1 MSYRI
6 LEYSKE
12 IIERTIDKERLKNKN
27 YKIPVVYA
35 IVIYTGNRKWNA
47 EKEIEKRQEEL
58 PGIGRKGVAEYE
70 IVDVNSYTEEELIR
84 KEGILSK
91 IMLIEKAKNQKEL
104 IEKIERIIRKKYT
117 KEEEEIL
124 KRIIYYIF
132 LPSLNEEKI
141 KEIAEKLREKEEKGE
156 MAVEELIRKSYDREF
171 KRGKLEGRKL
181 GRQEGRQ
188 EGKMQGKIQI
198 VVELLK
204 RNISEDFI
212 IEISGITR
220 KQIQEIKEK
229 YIEKNK

>member
-6 LEYSKE
+6 LEYNKE

-70 IVDVNSYTEEELIR
+70 IVDVNSYTEEELIE

-91 IMLIEKAKNQKEL
+91 IMLIEKAKTQKEL

-141 KEIAEKLREKEEKGE
+141 KEIAEKLREKEGKGE

-171 KRGKLEGRKL
+171 KRGKIEGRKL
-181 GRQEGRQ
+181 GRQ

-198 VVELLK
+198 VIELLK

-212 IEISGITR
+212 IEISNIT
-220 KQIQEIKEK
+220 KEE
-229 YIEKNK
+229 IEKIKKKYLK

>member
-6 LEYSKE
+6 LEYNKE

-91 IMLIEKAKNQKEL
+91 IMLIEKAKTQKEL

-132 LPSLNEEKI
+132 LPSLNEEEI
-141 KEIAEKLREKEEKGE
+141 KEIAEKLREKEGKGE

-171 KRGKLEGRKL
+171 KRGKIEGRKL
-181 GRQEGRQ
+181 GRQ

-198 VVELLK
+198 VIELLK

-212 IEISGITR
+212 IEISNIT
-220 KQIQEIKEK
+220 KEE
-229 YIEKNK
+229 IEKIKKKYLK

>member
-47 EKEIEKRQEEL
+47 EKEIEKRQEKL

-91 IMLIEKAKNQKEL
+91 IMLIEKAKTQKEL

-141 KEIAEKLREKEEKGE
+141 KEIAKKLREKEGKGE

-181 GRQEGRQ
+181 GRKEGRQ
-188 EGKMQGKIQI
+188 QGKMQGKIQI

-220 KQIQEIKEK
+220 NQIQEIKEK
-229 YIEKNK
+229 YIEKK

>member
-47 EKEIEKRQEEL
+47 EKEIEKRQEKL

-91 IMLIEKAKNQKEL
+91 IMLIEKAKTQKEL

-141 KEIAEKLREKEEKGE
+141 KEIAKKLREKEGKGE

-220 KQIQEIKEK
+220 NQIQEIKEK
-229 YIEKNK
+229 YIEKK

>member
-91 IMLIEKAKNQKEL
+91 IMLIEKAKTQKEL

-132 LPSLNEEKI
+132 LPNLNEEEI
-141 KEIAEKLREKEEKGE
+141 KEIAEKLREKEGKGE

-171 KRGKLEGRKL
+171 KRGKIEGRKL
-181 GRQEGRQ
+181 GRQ

-198 VVELLK
+198 VIELLK

>member
-47 EKEIEKRQEEL
+47 EKEIEKRQEKL

-91 IMLIEKAKNQKEL
+91 IMLIEKAKTQKEL
-104 IEKIERIIRKKYT
+104 IEKIERIVRKKYT

-141 KEIAEKLREKEEKGE
+141 KEIAEKLREKEGKGE

-171 KRGKLEGRKL
+171 KRGKIEGRKL
-181 GRQEGRQ
+181 
-188 EGKMQGKIQI
+188 GKMQGKIQI
-198 VVELLK
+198 VIELLK

>member
-70 IVDVNSYTEEELIR
+70 IVDVNSYTEEELIE

-91 IMLIEKAKNQKEL
+91 IMLIEKAKTQKEL

-171 KRGKLEGRKL
+171 KRGKIEGRKL
-181 GRQEGRQ
+181 GRQ

-198 VVELLK
+198 VIELLK

-212 IEISGITR
+212 IEISNIT
-220 KQIQEIKEK
+220 KEE
-229 YIEKNK
+229 IEKIKKKYLK

>member
-58 PGIGRKGVAEYE
+58 PGIGRKGVAGYE

-91 IMLIEKAKNQKEL
+91 IMLIEKAKTQKEL

-132 LPSLNEEKI
+132 LPSLNEEEI
-141 KEIAEKLREKEEKGE
+141 KEIAEKLREKEGKGE

-171 KRGKLEGRKL
+171 KRGKIEGRKL
-181 GRQEGRQ
+181 
-188 EGKMQGKIQI
+188 GKMQGKIQI

>member
-1 MSYRI
+1 M
-6 LEYSKE
+6 K
-12 IIERTIDKERLKNKN
+12 TVKLKNKN

-47 EKEIEKRQEEL
+47 EKEIEKRQEKL

-70 IVDVNSYTEEELIR
+70 IVDVNSYTEEELIE

-91 IMLIEKAKNQKEL
+91 IMLIEKAKTQKEL

-132 LPSLNEEKI
+132 LPSLNEEEI
-141 KEIAEKLREKEEKGE
+141 KEIAEKLREKEGKGE

-171 KRGKLEGRKL
+171 KRGKIEGRKL
-181 GRQEGRQ
+181 
-188 EGKMQGKIQI
+188 GKMQGKIQI

>member
-58 PGIGRKGVAEYE
+58 PGIGRKGVAGYE

-91 IMLIEKAKNQKEL
+91 IMLIEKAKTQKEL

-132 LPSLNEEKI
+132 LPSLNEEEI
-141 KEIAEKLREKEEKGE
+141 KEIAEKLREKEGKGE

-171 KRGKLEGRKL
+171 KRGKIEGRKL
-181 GRQEGRQ
+181 GRQ

-198 VVELLK
+198 VIELLK
-204 RNISEDFI
+204 RNLSEDFI
-212 IEISGITR
+212 IEISNIT
-220 KQIQEIKEK
+220 KEE
-229 YIEKNK
+229 IEKIKKKYLK

>member
-47 EKEIEKRQEEL
+47 EKEIEKRQEKL

-91 IMLIEKAKNQKEL
+91 IMLIEKAKTQKEL

-141 KEIAEKLREKEEKGE
+141 KEITEKLREKEEKGE

>member
-1 MSYRI
+1 M
-6 LEYSKE
+6 K
-12 IIERTIDKERLKNKN
+12 TIKLKNKN

-91 IMLIEKAKNQKEL
+91 IMLIEKAKTQKEL

-132 LPSLNEEKI
+132 LPSLNEEEI
-141 KEIAEKLREKEEKGE
+141 KEIAEKLREKEGKGE

-171 KRGKLEGRKL
+171 KRGKIEGRKL
-181 GRQEGRQ
+181 
-188 EGKMQGKIQI
+188 GKMQGKIQI

>member
-1 MSYRI
+1 M
-6 LEYSKE
+6 K
-12 IIERTIDKERLKNKN
+12 TVKLKNKN

-47 EKEIEKRQEEL
+47 EKEIEKRQEKL

-70 IVDVNSYTEEELIR
+70 IVDVNSYTEEELIE

-91 IMLIEKAKNQKEL
+91 IMLIEKAKTQKEL

-141 KEIAEKLREKEEKGE
+141 KEIAEKLREKEGKGE

-171 KRGKLEGRKL
+171 KRGKIEGRKL
-181 GRQEGRQ
+181 GRQ

-198 VVELLK
+198 VIELLK

-212 IEISGITR
+212 IEISNIT
-220 KQIQEIKEK
+220 KEE
-229 YIEKNK
+229 IEKIKKKYLK

>member
-91 IMLIEKAKNQKEL
+91 IMLIEKAKTQKEL

-132 LPSLNEEKI
+132 LPSLNEEEI

-171 KRGKLEGRKL
+171 KRGKIEGRKL
-181 GRQEGRQ
+181 GRQ

-198 VVELLK
+198 VIELLK

-212 IEISGITR
+212 IEISNIT
-220 KQIQEIKEK
+220 KEE
-229 YIEKNK
+229 IEKIKKKYLK

>member
-91 IMLIEKAKNQKEL
+91 IMLIEKAKTQKEL

-132 LPSLNEEKI
+132 LPSLNEEEI

-171 KRGKLEGRKL
+171 KRGKIEGRKL
-181 GRQEGRQ
+181 GRQ

-198 VVELLK
+198 VIELLK
-204 RNISEDFI
+204 RNLSEDFI
-212 IEISGITR
+212 IEISNIT
-220 KQIQEIKEK
+220 KEE
-229 YIEKNK
+229 IEKIKKKYLK